1 MKQIFN
7 GCKRISLFLIA
18 ILLTQITFAQN
29 SKITGKVIDAKGTP
43 ISGASVRVKGA
54 RVGATSNDE
63 GVFTLS
69 VAANQKNTIVVS
81 FVGYDDRTINVGSS
95 DSNVEVV
102 LKEVGS
108 TLSAIVVT
116 ANNSRRTQMEMPISV
131 TSFGPS
137 KLANLRFN
145 SNADILRTVPG
156 ITAEGGGG
164 DVASNIFI
172 RGLPSGGQYQ
182 FSPLQ
187 MDGMPVI
194 GTMGMNSSAPD
205 VYFRNDLGISN
216 IEFVKGGSS
225 TLYGAGS
232 VAGIINYTSK
242 IGSNQSRTVLETE
255 VATPGKKRFDFNTSG
270 AFVEN
275 SIYYNF
281 SGTYRYDDGPV
292 MTGLPSSGYQLR
304 GNIRKMLNNGSFT
317 IYFQSIDDKAQFLLP
332 YPLNADRTRPTGW
345 DGQTINTLQTSDVAM
360 LTGRTPNGLYQS
372 QAANGA
378 WTKGSYVMADFQ
390 KEVGAG
396 WKLNAKVRTAKY
408 QHQFNFFG
416 TDGSGVNPLTQD
428 VFYKTIAPK
437 AVRGVYTYA
446 DDNTPVNS
454 AAKMLQDNMTDRI
467 RPMTDLSSLITLSKE
482 FTTGSINHNFTA
494 GTFASRT
501 EIGDL
506 NIQFRFLSEF
516 KNMPR
521 LVNLTTYDS
530 AGVGTKFT
538 INGVASMPGYTNKT
552 IASNKQAFYMS
563 DEMQIGKLK
572 LDAGVRF
579 ETINGIGNI
588 EKSATA
594 KNTDGINVAWGT
606 GTFDR
611 FNVSTSA
618 TALALAASY
627 PITQNINGYANMS
640 KGYFFPE
647 LRGLSVKYNSGVP
660 AYPRYQPELI
670 NQYEAGLKFNF
681 SKLTATAAYFSNTL
695 DDRLVVQYLNVN
707 GAIQEVSKFIS
718 SKSSGF
724 ELTADLELLKNIHVV
739 GMATSMQATYTKDET
754 TPSNVGKWIER
765 QPQFMYDAGINYN
778 NGRFDL
784 GFSNNYQGKRF
795 GNASNLVTLD
805 PYSIARLST
814 GYNFLLD
821 NKSTLRIS
829 GGIFNLT
836 NSEGITE
843 GNPRAG
849 DTQTNSGDYFVGRPI
864 LPRSYYLRLTYTF

>member
-1 MKQIFN
+1 MKQIIN
-7 GCKRISLFLIA
+7 GFKGISLCLIA
-18 ILLTQITFAQN
+18 ILLTQTVFAQ
-29 SKITGKVIDAKGTP
+29 STKISGKVVDAKGTP
-43 ISGASVRVKGA
+43 ISGANVRVKG
-54 RVGATSNDE
+54 SNSGTTTNEE
-63 GVFTLS
+63 GVFNLTVNDAAKSTLL
-69 VAANQKNTIVVS
+69 VS
-81 FVGYDDRTINVGSS
+81 FVGYDDKMINLTSGSNNL
-95 DSNVEVV
+95 DVV
-102 LKEVGS
+102 LKEAGS
-108 TLSAIVVT
+108 TLNAIVVT

-131 TSFGPS
+131 TSFSAS

-145 SNADILRTVPG
+145 SNADILRAVPG

-164 DVASNIFI
+164 DVAANVFI

-194 GTMGMNSSAPD
+194 GSMGMNSSAPD

-216 IEFVKGGSS
+216 VEFVKGGSS

-242 IGSNQSRTVLETE
+242 IGSNQSKTILETE

-270 AFVEN
+270 ALVEN
-275 SIYYNF
+275 SIFYNL
-281 SGTYRYDDGPV
+281 SGTYRYDDGPIQ
-292 MTGLPSSGYQLR
+292 TGLPSSGYQLR
-304 GNIRKMLNNGSFT
+304 GNVRKMLNNGSFT
-317 IYFQSIDDKAQFLLP
+317 IYFQAIDDKAQFLLP

-345 DGQTINTLQTSDVAM
+345 NGNTINTLQTSDATL

-378 WTKGSYVMADFQ
+378 WTKGNYVMADFQ
-390 KEVGAG
+390 KEMGNG
-396 WKLNAKVRTAKY
+396 WKLNAKVRTARY

-428 VFYKTIAPK
+428 VFFKTIAPK
-437 AVRGVYTYA
+437 AVRAVYTYA
-446 DDNTPVNS
+446 NDNTAVNS
-454 AAKMLQDNMTDRI
+454 SAKMLQNNITDRV
-467 RPMTDLSSLITLSKE
+467 RPMTDLSSLVTLTKE
-482 FTTGSINHNFTA
+482 FTTGNINHNFTA

-501 EIGDL
+501 EVGDL

-516 KNMPR
+516 NNQPR

-530 AGVGTKFT
+530 AGVTTKFT
-538 INGVASMPGYTNKT
+538 VNGVASMPGYTNKV
-552 IASNKQAFYMS
+552 IASNKQAFYFS

-572 LDAGVRF
+572 FDAGVRF
-579 ETINGIGNI
+579 ESINGIGNI

-611 FNVSTSA
+611 FNVSTKSSA
-618 TALALAASY
+618 IALAASY

-647 LRGLSVKYNSGVP
+647 LRGLSVKYNAGVP
-660 AYPRYQPELI
+660 AYPKYQPELI
-670 NQYEAGLKFNF
+670 NQYEAGLKFNYTR
-681 SKLTATAAYFSNTL
+681 LTATAAYFSNTL
-695 DDRLVVQYLNVN
+695 NDRLVVQYLNVS
-707 GAIQEVSKFIS
+707 GAIQEVSKYIS

-724 ELTADLELLKNIHVV
+724 EFTADLELIKNIHIA
-739 GMATSMQATYTKDET
+739 GMATSMKATYTKDET
-754 TPSNVGKWIER
+754 TPANVGKWIER

-778 NGRFDL
+778 NGKFDL
-784 GFSNNYQGKRF
+784 GFSNNYQSKRF

-805 PYSIARLST
+805 PYSIARLTT
-814 GYNFLLD
+814 GYNFSLE
-821 NKSTLRIS
+821 NKSTLRVS
-829 GGIFNLT
+829 GGIFNVF

-849 DTQTNSGDYFVGRPI
+849 DTQTNSGNYFVGRPI
-864 LPRSYYLRLTYTF
+864 LPRAYYIRFTYTF

>member
-1 MKQIFN
+1 MKQIIN
-7 GCKRISLFLIA
+7 GFKGVSLCLIA
-18 ILLTQITFAQN
+18 ILLTQTVFAQ
-29 SKITGKVIDAKGTP
+29 STKISGKVVDAKGTP
-43 ISGASVRVKGA
+43 ISGANVRVKG
-54 RVGATSNDE
+54 SNSGTTTNEE
-63 GVFTLS
+63 GVFNLS
-69 VAANQKNTIVVS
+69 VNDAAKSTLLVS
-81 FVGYDDRTINVGSS
+81 FVGYDDKMINLTSGSNNL
-95 DSNVEVV
+95 DVV
-102 LKEVGS
+102 LKEAGS
-108 TLSAIVVT
+108 TLNAIVVT

-131 TSFGPS
+131 TSFSAS

-145 SNADILRTVPG
+145 SNADILRAVPG

-164 DVASNIFI
+164 DVAANVFI

-194 GTMGMNSSAPD
+194 GSMGMNSSAPD

-216 IEFVKGGSS
+216 VEFVKGGSS

-242 IGSNQSRTVLETE
+242 IGSNQSKTILETE

-270 AFVEN
+270 ALVEN
-275 SIYYNF
+275 SIFYNL
-281 SGTYRYDDGPV
+281 SGTYRYDDGPIQ
-292 MTGLPSSGYQLR
+292 TGLPSSGYQLR
-304 GNIRKMLNNGSFT
+304 GNVRKMLNNGSFT
-317 IYFQSIDDKAQFLLP
+317 IYFQAIDDKAQFLLP

-345 DGQTINTLQTSDVAM
+345 NGNTINTLQTSDATL

-378 WTKGSYVMADFQ
+378 WTKGNYVMADFQ
-390 KEVGAG
+390 KEMGNG
-396 WKLNAKVRTAKY
+396 WKLNAKVRTARY

-428 VFYKTIAPK
+428 VFFKTIAPK
-437 AVRGVYTYA
+437 AVRAVYTYA
-446 DDNTPVNS
+446 NDNTAVNS
-454 AAKMLQDNMTDRI
+454 SAKMLQNNITDRV
-467 RPMTDLSSLITLSKE
+467 RPITDLSSLVTLTKE
-482 FTTGSINHNFTA
+482 FTTGNINHNFTA

-501 EIGDL
+501 EVGDL

-516 KNMPR
+516 NNQPR

-530 AGVGTKFT
+530 AGVATKFT
-538 INGVASMPGYTNKT
+538 VNGVASMPGYTNKV
-552 IASNKQAFYMS
+552 IASNKQAFYFS

-572 LDAGVRF
+572 FDAGVRF
-579 ETINGIGNI
+579 ESINGIGNI

-611 FNVSTSA
+611 FNVSTKSSA
-618 TALALAASY
+618 IALAASY

-647 LRGLSVKYNSGVP
+647 LRGLSVKYNAGVP
-660 AYPRYQPELI
+660 AYPKYQPELI
-670 NQYEAGLKFNF
+670 NQYEAGLKFNYTR
-681 SKLTATAAYFSNTL
+681 LTATAAYFSNTL
-695 DDRLVVQYLNVN
+695 NDRLVVQYLNVS
-707 GAIQEVSKFIS
+707 GAIQEVSKYIS

-724 ELTADLELLKNIHVV
+724 EFTADLELIKNVHIA
-739 GMATSMQATYTKDET
+739 GMATSMKATYTKDET
-754 TPSNVGKWIER
+754 TPANVGKWIER

-778 NGRFDL
+778 NGKFDL
-784 GFSNNYQGKRF
+784 GFSNNYQSKRF

-805 PYSIARLST
+805 PYSIARLTT
-814 GYNFLLD
+814 GYNFSLE
-821 NKSTLRIS
+821 NKSTLRVS
-829 GGIFNLT
+829 GGIFNVF

-849 DTQTNSGDYFVGRPI
+849 DTQTNSGNYFVGRPI
-864 LPRSYYLRLTYTF
+864 LPRAYYIRFTYTF

>member
-1 MKQIFN
+1 MKQIIN
-7 GCKRISLFLIA
+7 GFKSICLLLIT
-18 ILLTQITFAQN
+18 ILMSQTAFAQN

-43 ISGASVRVKGA
+43 INGASVVLKGSNT
-54 RVGATSNDE
+54 GTSTSED
-63 GVFTLS
+63 GTFTLS
-69 VAANQKNTIVVS
+69 LSANQKNTIVVS
-81 FVGYDDRTINVGSS
+81 YVGYDDKVVTLSAAASTI
-95 DSNVEVV
+95 EVV
-102 LKEVGS
+102 LKEAGS
-108 TLSAIVVT
+108 SLGAIIVT

-131 TSFGPS
+131 ASFGPT

-145 SNADILRTVPG
+145 SNADILRTIPG

-164 DVASNIFI
+164 DVAANIFI

-205 VYFRNDLGISN
+205 VYFRNDLGVSN

-232 VAGIINYTSK
+232 VAGIINYSSK
-242 IGSNQSRTVLETE
+242 IGSNQSRTILETE

-292 MTGLPSSGYQLR
+292 QTGLPSSGYQLR
-304 GNIRKMLNNGSFT
+304 GNIRKMLNKGSFT
-317 IYFQSIDDKAQFLLP
+317 IYFQTIDDKAQFLLP
-332 YPLNADRTRPTGW
+332 YPLKADRSRPTGW
-345 DGQTINTLQTSDVAM
+345 DGKTINTLQTADVAM
-360 LTGRTPNGLYQS
+360 LTGRTPNGMYQS
-372 QAANGA
+372 QASNGA
-378 WTKGSYVMADFQ
+378 WTKGGYIMADFQ
-390 KEVGAG
+390 KEIGSG
-396 WKLNAKVRTAKY
+396 WKLNAKVRSAKY

-428 VFYKTIAPK
+428 AFYRTIAPN
-437 AVRGVYTYA
+437 ATRAVYTYA
-446 DDNTPVNS
+446 NDNTVVNS
-454 AAKMLQDNMTDRI
+454 AAKMMQNNMTDRI
-467 RPMTDLSSLITLSKE
+467 RPMTDLSSLITINKE
-482 FTTGSINHNFTA
+482 FTTGAINHNFTA
-494 GTFASRT
+494 GAFMSRT
-501 EIGDL
+501 EVGDL

-516 KNMPR
+516 NNQPK
-521 LVNLTTYDS
+521 LVNLTTYD
-530 AGVGTKFT
+530 ANNVATKFT
-538 INGVASMPGYTNKT
+538 INGLASMPGYTNKT
-552 IASNKQAFYMS
+552 ISSNKQAFYFS
-563 DEMQIGKLK
+563 DEMQVGKLK
-572 LDAGVRF
+572 VDFGMRT
-579 ETINGIGNI
+579 ESINGIGNI
-588 EKSATA
+588 EKTTRALNA
-594 KNTDGINVAWGT
+594 DGINVTWGN
-606 GTFDR
+606 GAFDR
-611 FNVSTSA
+611 FNVSTSS
-618 TALALAASY
+618 TAIALAASY

-647 LRGLSVKYNSGVP
+647 LRGLSVRYNSGVP

-681 SKLTATAAYFSNTL
+681 SKLTATVAYFTNTL

-707 GAIQEVSKFIS
+707 GAIQEVSKYIS
-718 SKSSGF
+718 SKSSGV
-724 ELTADLELLKNIHVV
+724 ELTADLEVVKNIHFV
-739 GMATSMQATYTKDET
+739 GMATTMQATYTKDET
-754 TPSNVGKWIER
+754 TPANVGKWIER
-765 QPQFMYDAGINYN
+765 QPQFEYDAGLNYN
-778 NGRFDL
+778 NGKFDF

-805 PYSIARLST
+805 PYSIARLTT
-814 GYNFLLD
+814 GYNISLE

-829 GGIFNLT
+829 GGIFNVF

-849 DTQTNSGDYFVGRPI
+849 DAQTNSGDYFVGRPI
-864 LPRSYYLRLTYTF
+864 LPRAYYLRLTYTF

>member
-1 MKQIFN
+1 MKQIIN
-7 GCKRISLFLIA
+7 GFKGIGLCLIA
-18 ILLTQITFAQN
+18 ILLTQTVFAQ
-29 SKITGKVIDAKGTP
+29 STKISGKVVDTKGTP
-43 ISGASVRVKGA
+43 ISGANVRVKG
-54 RVGATSNDE
+54 SNSGTTTNEE
-63 GVFTLS
+63 GVFNLTVNDAAKSTLL
-69 VAANQKNTIVVS
+69 VS
-81 FVGYDDRTINVGSS
+81 FVGYDDKMINLTSGSNNL
-95 DSNVEVV
+95 DVV
-102 LKEVGS
+102 LKEAGS
-108 TLSAIVVT
+108 TLNAIVVT

-131 TSFGPS
+131 TSFSAS

-145 SNADILRTVPG
+145 SNADILRAVPG

-164 DVASNIFI
+164 DVASNVFI

-194 GTMGMNSSAPD
+194 GSMGMNSSAPD

-216 IEFVKGGSS
+216 VEFVKGGSS

-242 IGSNQSRTVLETE
+242 IGSNQSKTILETE

-270 AFVEN
+270 ALVEN
-275 SIYYNF
+275 SIFYNL
-281 SGTYRYDDGPV
+281 SGTYRYDDGPIQ
-292 MTGLPSSGYQLR
+292 TGLPSSGYQLR
-304 GNIRKMLNNGSFT
+304 GNVRKMLNNGSFT
-317 IYFQSIDDKAQFLLP
+317 IYFQAIDDKAQFLLP

-345 DGQTINTLQTSDVAM
+345 NGNTINTLQTSDATL

-378 WTKGSYVMADFQ
+378 WTKGNYVMADFQ
-390 KEVGAG
+390 KEMGNG
-396 WKLNAKVRTAKY
+396 WKLNAKVRTARY

-428 VFYKTIAPK
+428 VFFKTIAPK
-437 AVRGVYTYA
+437 AVRAVYTYA
-446 DDNTPVNS
+446 NDNTAVNS
-454 AAKMLQDNMTDRI
+454 SAKMLQNNITDRV
-467 RPMTDLSSLITLSKE
+467 RPMTDLSSLVTLTKE
-482 FTTGSINHNFTA
+482 FTTGNINHNFTA

-501 EIGDL
+501 EVGDL

-516 KNMPR
+516 NNQPR

-530 AGVGTKFT
+530 AGVATKFT
-538 INGVASMPGYTNKT
+538 VNGVASMPGYTNKV
-552 IASNKQAFYMS
+552 IASNKQAFYFS

-572 LDAGVRF
+572 FDAGVRF
-579 ETINGIGNI
+579 ESINGIGNI
-588 EKSATA
+588 EKSSTA

-611 FNVSTSA
+611 FNVSTKSSA
-618 TALALAASY
+618 IALAASY

-647 LRGLSVKYNSGVP
+647 LRGLSVKYNAGVP
-660 AYPRYQPELI
+660 AYPKYQPELI
-670 NQYEAGLKFNF
+670 NQYEGGLKFNF
-681 SKLTATAAYFSNTL
+681 TKLTATAAYFSNTL
-695 DDRLVVQYLNVN
+695 NDRLVVQYLNVN
-707 GAIQEVSKFIS
+707 GAIQEVSKYIS

-724 ELTADLELLKNIHVV
+724 EFTADLELIKNVHIA
-739 GMATSMQATYTKDET
+739 GMATSMKATYTKDET
-754 TPSNVGKWIER
+754 TPTNVGKWIER

-778 NGRFDL
+778 NGKFDL
-784 GFSNNYQGKRF
+784 GFSNNYQSKRF

-805 PYSIARLST
+805 PYSIARLTT
-814 GYNFLLD
+814 GYNFSLE
-821 NKSTLRIS
+821 NKSTLRVS
-829 GGIFNLT
+829 GGIFNVF

-849 DTQTNSGDYFVGRPI
+849 DTQTNSGNYFVGRPI
-864 LPRSYYLRLTYTF
+864 LPRAYYIRFTYTF

>member
-1 MKQIFN
+1 MKQIIN
-7 GCKRISLFLIA
+7 GFKGVSLCLIA
-18 ILLTQITFAQN
+18 ILLTQTVFAQ
-29 SKITGKVIDAKGTP
+29 STKISGKVVDAKGTP
-43 ISGASVRVKGA
+43 ISGANVRVKG
-54 RVGATSNDE
+54 SNSGTTTNEE
-63 GVFTLS
+63 GVFNLS
-69 VAANQKNTIVVS
+69 VNDAAKSTLLVS
-81 FVGYDDRTINVGSS
+81 FVGYDDKMINLTSGSNNL
-95 DSNVEVV
+95 DVV
-102 LKEVGS
+102 LKEAGS
-108 TLSAIVVT
+108 TLNAIVVT

-131 TSFGPS
+131 TSFSAS

-145 SNADILRTVPG
+145 SNADILRAVPG

-164 DVASNIFI
+164 DVAANVFI

-194 GTMGMNSSAPD
+194 GSMGMNSSAPD

-216 IEFVKGGSS
+216 VEFVKGGSS

-242 IGSNQSRTVLETE
+242 IGSNQSKTILETE

-270 AFVEN
+270 ALVEN
-275 SIYYNF
+275 SIFYNL
-281 SGTYRYDDGPV
+281 SGTYRYDDGPIQ
-292 MTGLPSSGYQLR
+292 TGLPSSGYQLR
-304 GNIRKMLNNGSFT
+304 GNVRKMLNNGSFT
-317 IYFQSIDDKAQFLLP
+317 IYFQAIDDKAQFLLP

-345 DGQTINTLQTSDVAM
+345 NGNTINTLQTSDATL

-378 WTKGSYVMADFQ
+378 WTKGNYVMADFQ
-390 KEVGAG
+390 KEMGNG
-396 WKLNAKVRTAKY
+396 WKLNAKVRTARY

-428 VFYKTIAPK
+428 VFFKTIAPK
-437 AVRGVYTYA
+437 AVRAVYTYA
-446 DDNTPVNS
+446 NDNTAVNS
-454 AAKMLQDNMTDRI
+454 SAKMLQNNITDRV
-467 RPMTDLSSLITLSKE
+467 RPMTDLSSLVTLTKE
-482 FTTGSINHNFTA
+482 FTTGNINHNFTA

-501 EIGDL
+501 EVGDL

-516 KNMPR
+516 NNQPR

-530 AGVGTKFT
+530 AGVATKFT
-538 INGVASMPGYTNKT
+538 VNGVASMPGYTNKV
-552 IASNKQAFYMS
+552 IASNKQAFYFS

-572 LDAGVRF
+572 FDAGVRF
-579 ETINGIGNI
+579 ESINGIGNI

-611 FNVSTSA
+611 FNVSTKSSA
-618 TALALAASY
+618 IALAASY

-647 LRGLSVKYNSGVP
+647 LRGLSVKYNAGVP
-660 AYPRYQPELI
+660 AYPKYQPELI
-670 NQYEAGLKFNF
+670 NQYEAGLKFNYTR
-681 SKLTATAAYFSNTL
+681 LTATAAYFSNTL
-695 DDRLVVQYLNVN
+695 NDRLVVQYLNVS
-707 GAIQEVSKFIS
+707 GAIQEVSKYIS

-724 ELTADLELLKNIHVV
+724 EFTADLELIKNVHIA
-739 GMATSMQATYTKDET
+739 GMATSMKATYTKDET
-754 TPSNVGKWIER
+754 TPANVGKWIER

-778 NGRFDL
+778 NGKFDL
-784 GFSNNYQGKRF
+784 GFSNNYQSKRF

-805 PYSIARLST
+805 PYSIARLTT
-814 GYNFLLD
+814 GYNFSLE
-821 NKSTLRIS
+821 NKSTLRVS
-829 GGIFNLT
+829 GGIFNVF

-849 DTQTNSGDYFVGRPI
+849 DTQTNSGNYFVGRPI
-864 LPRSYYLRLTYTF
+864 LPRAYYIRFTYTF

>member
-1 MKQIFN
+1 MKQIIN
-7 GCKRISLFLIA
+7 GFKGISLCLIA
-18 ILLTQITFAQN
+18 ILLTQTVFAQ
-29 SKITGKVIDAKGTP
+29 STKISGKVVDAKGTP
-43 ISGASVRVKGA
+43 ISGANVRVKG
-54 RVGATSNDE
+54 SNSGTTTNEE
-63 GVFTLS
+63 GVFNLS
-69 VAANQKNTIVVS
+69 VNDAAKSTLLVS
-81 FVGYDDRTINVGSS
+81 FVGYDDKMINLTSGSNNL
-95 DSNVEVV
+95 DVV
-102 LKEVGS
+102 LKEAGS
-108 TLSAIVVT
+108 TLNAIVVT

-131 TSFGPS
+131 TSFSAS

-145 SNADILRTVPG
+145 SNADILRAVPG

-164 DVASNIFI
+164 DVAANVFI

-194 GTMGMNSSAPD
+194 GSMGMNSSAPD

-216 IEFVKGGSS
+216 VEFVKGGSS

-242 IGSNQSRTVLETE
+242 IGSNQSKTILETE

-270 AFVEN
+270 ALVEN
-275 SIYYNF
+275 SIFYNL
-281 SGTYRYDDGPV
+281 SGTYRYDDGPIQ
-292 MTGLPSSGYQLR
+292 TGLPSSGYQLR
-304 GNIRKMLNNGSFT
+304 GNVRKMLNNGSFT
-317 IYFQSIDDKAQFLLP
+317 IYFQAIDDKAQFLLP
-332 YPLNADRTRPTGW
+332 YPLNSDRTRPTGW
-345 DGQTINTLQTSDVAM
+345 NGNTINTLQTSDATL

-378 WTKGSYVMADFQ
+378 WTKGNYVMADFQ
-390 KEVGAG
+390 KEMGNG
-396 WKLNAKVRTAKY
+396 WKLNAKVRTARY

-428 VFYKTIAPK
+428 VFFKTIAPK
-437 AVRGVYTYA
+437 AVRAVYTYA
-446 DDNTPVNS
+446 NDNTAVNS
-454 AAKMLQDNMTDRI
+454 SAKMLQNNITDRV
-467 RPMTDLSSLITLSKE
+467 RPMTDLSSLVTLTKE
-482 FTTGSINHNFTA
+482 FTTGNINHNFTA

-501 EIGDL
+501 EVGDL

-516 KNMPR
+516 NNQPR

-530 AGVGTKFT
+530 AGVATKFT
-538 INGVASMPGYTNKT
+538 VNGVASMPGYTNKV
-552 IASNKQAFYMS
+552 IASNKQAFYFS

-572 LDAGVRF
+572 FDAGVRF
-579 ETINGIGNI
+579 ESINGIGNI

-611 FNVSTSA
+611 FNVSTKSSA
-618 TALALAASY
+618 IALAASY

-647 LRGLSVKYNSGVP
+647 LRGLSVKYNAGVP
-660 AYPRYQPELI
+660 AYPKYQPELI
-670 NQYEAGLKFNF
+670 NQYEAGLKFNYTR
-681 SKLTATAAYFSNTL
+681 LTATAAYFSNTL
-695 DDRLVVQYLNVN
+695 NDRLVVQYLNVS
-707 GAIQEVSKFIS
+707 GAIQEVSKYIS

-724 ELTADLELLKNIHVV
+724 EFTADLELIKNIHIA
-739 GMATSMQATYTKDET
+739 GMATSMKATYTKDET
-754 TPSNVGKWIER
+754 TPANVGKWIER

-778 NGRFDL
+778 NGKFDL
-784 GFSNNYQGKRF
+784 GFSNNYQSKRF

-805 PYSIARLST
+805 PYSIARLTT
-814 GYNFLLD
+814 GYNFSLE
-821 NKSTLRIS
+821 NKSTLRVS
-829 GGIFNLT
+829 GGIFNVF

-849 DTQTNSGDYFVGRPI
+849 DTQTNSGNYFVGRPI
-864 LPRSYYLRLTYTF
+864 LPRAYYIRFTYTF

>member
-1 MKQIFN
+1 MKQIIN
-7 GCKRISLFLIA
+7 GFKQTCIVLIA
-18 ILLTQITFAQN
+18 ILLTQMSFAQTT
-29 SKITGKVIDAKGTP
+29 KVTGKVIDTKGTP
-43 ISGASVRVKGA
+43 INGASVRVKGSN
-54 RVGATSNDE
+54 VGTSSNED
-63 GVFTLS
+63 GVFSLS
-69 VAANQKNTIVVS
+69 LSTNQKNTLIVS
-81 FVGYDDRTINVGSS
+81 YVGFDDKAVNVTGAA
-95 DSNVEVV
+95 SNIEVV

-108 TLSAIVVT
+108 TLNAIVVT

-131 TSFGPS
+131 ASFGPA

-205 VYFRNDLGISN
+205 VYFRNDLGVSN

-242 IGSNQSRTVLETE
+242 IGSNQSKTILETE
-255 VATPGKKRFDFNTSG
+255 IATPGKKRFDFNTSG

-292 MTGLPSSGYQLR
+292 VTGLPSSGYQLR
-304 GNIRKMLNNGSFT
+304 GNIRKVLNNGSFT
-317 IYFQSIDDKAQFLLP
+317 IYFQTIDDKAQFLLP
-332 YPLNADRTRPTGW
+332 YPLNADRSRPTGW
-345 DGQTINTLQTSDVAM
+345 DGNIINTLQTSDVAM

-372 QAANGA
+372 QASNGA
-378 WTKGSYVMADFQ
+378 WTKGGYVMVDFQ
-390 KEVGAG
+390 KEIGSG
-396 WKLNAKVRTAKY
+396 WKFDAKVRSAKY

-428 VFYKTIAPK
+428 AFYRTVAPT
-437 AVRGVYTYA
+437 AVRAVYTYA
-446 DDNTPVNS
+446 NDNTVVNPN
-454 AAKMLQDNMTDRI
+454 AKMLQDNMTDRI
-467 RPMTDLSSLITLSKE
+467 RPMTDLSSLLTISKE
-482 FTTGSINHNFTA
+482 FTTGSVNHNFTA
-494 GTFASRT
+494 GTFMSRT
-501 EIGDL
+501 EVGDL

-516 KNMPR
+516 NNQPK
-521 LVNLTTYDS
+521 LVNLTTYD
-530 AGVGTKFT
+530 ANNVATKFT
-538 INGVASMPGYTNKT
+538 INGLASMPGYTNKT
-552 IASNKQAFYMS
+552 IASNKQAFYFS
-563 DEMQIGKLK
+563 DEMQVGKLK
-572 LDAGVRF
+572 VDVGMRT
-579 ETINGIGNI
+579 ESINGIGNI

-594 KNTDGINVAWGT
+594 RNADGINVAWGT

-611 FNVSTSA
+611 FNVSTSS
-618 TALALAASY
+618 TAIALAASY

-647 LRGLSVKYNSGVP
+647 LRGVSVKYNSGVP
-660 AYPRYQPELI
+660 AYPKYQPELI
-670 NQYEAGLKFNF
+670 NQYEAGVKFNF
-681 SKLTATAAYFSNTL
+681 SKLTATAAYFTNTL

-718 SKSSGF
+718 SKSSGI
-724 ELTADLELLKNIHVV
+724 ELTADLEVIKNVHLA

-754 TPSNVGKWIER
+754 TPANVGKWIER
-765 QPQFMYDAGINYN
+765 QPQFEYDAGVNYN
-778 NGRFDL
+778 NGKFDF

-805 PYSIARLST
+805 PYSIARLT
-814 GYNFLLD
+814 AGYNFLLD
-821 NKSTLRIS
+821 NKSTLRVS
-829 GGIFNLT
+829 GGVFNVF

-849 DTQTNSGDYFVGRPI
+849 DSQTNSGDYFVGRPI
-864 LPRSYYLRLTYTF
+864 LPRAYYLRLTYTF

>member
-1 MKQIFN
+1 MKQIIN
-7 GCKRISLFLIA
+7 GFKGVSLCLIA
-18 ILLTQITFAQN
+18 ILLTQTVFAQ
-29 SKITGKVIDAKGTP
+29 STKISGKVVDAKGTP
-43 ISGASVRVKGA
+43 ISGANVRVKG
-54 RVGATSNDE
+54 SNSGTTTNEE
-63 GVFTLS
+63 GVFNLS
-69 VAANQKNTIVVS
+69 VNDAAKSTLLVS
-81 FVGYDDRTINVGSS
+81 FVGYDDKMINLTSGSNNL
-95 DSNVEVV
+95 DVV
-102 LKEVGS
+102 LKEAGS
-108 TLSAIVVT
+108 TLNAIVVT

-131 TSFGPS
+131 TSFSAS

-145 SNADILRTVPG
+145 SNADILRAVPG

-164 DVASNIFI
+164 DVAANVFI

-194 GTMGMNSSAPD
+194 GSMGMNSSAPD

-216 IEFVKGGSS
+216 VEFVKGGSS

-242 IGSNQSRTVLETE
+242 VGSNQSKTILETE

-270 AFVEN
+270 ALVEN
-275 SIYYNF
+275 SIFYNL
-281 SGTYRYDDGPV
+281 SGTYRYDDGPIQ
-292 MTGLPSSGYQLR
+292 TGLPSSGYQLR
-304 GNIRKMLNNGSFT
+304 GNVRKMLNNGSFT
-317 IYFQSIDDKAQFLLP
+317 IYFQAIDDKAQFLLP

-345 DGQTINTLQTSDVAM
+345 NGNTINTLQTSDATL

-378 WTKGSYVMADFQ
+378 WTKGNYVMADFQ
-390 KEVGAG
+390 KEMGNG
-396 WKLNAKVRTAKY
+396 WKLNAKVRTARY

-428 VFYKTIAPK
+428 VFFKTIAPK
-437 AVRGVYTYA
+437 AVRAVYTYA
-446 DDNTPVNS
+446 NDNTAVNS
-454 AAKMLQDNMTDRI
+454 SAKMLQNNITDRV
-467 RPMTDLSSLITLSKE
+467 RPMTDLSSLVTLTKE
-482 FTTGSINHNFTA
+482 FTTGNINHNFTA

-501 EIGDL
+501 EVGDL

-516 KNMPR
+516 NNQPR

-530 AGVGTKFT
+530 AGVATKFT
-538 INGVASMPGYTNKT
+538 VNGVASMPGYTNKV
-552 IASNKQAFYMS
+552 IASNKQAFYFS

-572 LDAGVRF
+572 FDAGVRF
-579 ETINGIGNI
+579 ESINGIGNI

-611 FNVSTSA
+611 FNVSTKSSA
-618 TALALAASY
+618 IALAASY

-647 LRGLSVKYNSGVP
+647 LRGLSVKYNAGVP
-660 AYPRYQPELI
+660 AYPKYQPELI
-670 NQYEAGLKFNF
+670 NQYEAGLKFNYTR
-681 SKLTATAAYFSNTL
+681 LTATAAYFSNTL
-695 DDRLVVQYLNVN
+695 NDRLVVQYLNVS
-707 GAIQEVSKFIS
+707 GAIQEVSKYIS

-724 ELTADLELLKNIHVV
+724 EFTADLELIKNVHIA
-739 GMATSMQATYTKDET
+739 GMATSMKATYTKDET
-754 TPSNVGKWIER
+754 TPANVGKWIER

-778 NGRFDL
+778 NGKFDL
-784 GFSNNYQGKRF
+784 GFSNNYQSKRF

-805 PYSIARLST
+805 PYSIARLTT
-814 GYNFLLD
+814 GYNFSLE
-821 NKSTLRIS
+821 NKSILRVS
-829 GGIFNLT
+829 GGIFNVF

-849 DTQTNSGDYFVGRPI
+849 DTQTNSGNYFVGRPI
-864 LPRSYYLRLTYTF
+864 LPRAYYIRFTYTF